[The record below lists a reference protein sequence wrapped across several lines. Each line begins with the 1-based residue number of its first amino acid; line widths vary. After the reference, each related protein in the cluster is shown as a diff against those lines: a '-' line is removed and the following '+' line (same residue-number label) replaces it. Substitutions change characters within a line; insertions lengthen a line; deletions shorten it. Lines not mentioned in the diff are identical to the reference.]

1 MQNKPKKT
9 SNLIVKKDRKNE
21 PLKKNKSITY
31 QEEREDI
38 VIGRNAVME
47 ALKGDRTIEAIY
59 VSNNK
64 LEGSIN
70 AIMGMAKE
78 QKILI
83 KEVDKRK
90 LDSMCDGE
98 THQGVIAKVTPFKY
112 SEVSDIFEL
121 AEQKGEAPF
130 IVILDEVEDPHNLGS
145 IARTAELFG
154 VHGIIIPKR
163 RSASVTA
170 TVYKS
175 SVGAIEHVKVAKVN
189 NINSTI
195 EELKEKGVWIYGAD
209 IRAEEYSHEV
219 DYSGPCALVIGNE
232 GRGMSKLTVQ
242 KCDKLIKIP
251 MVGKINSLNASV
263 AGGIM
268 MYEVL
273 KGRFK

>member
-90 LDSMCDGE
+90 LDIMCDGE

-121 AEQKGEAPF
+121 AEEKGEAPF